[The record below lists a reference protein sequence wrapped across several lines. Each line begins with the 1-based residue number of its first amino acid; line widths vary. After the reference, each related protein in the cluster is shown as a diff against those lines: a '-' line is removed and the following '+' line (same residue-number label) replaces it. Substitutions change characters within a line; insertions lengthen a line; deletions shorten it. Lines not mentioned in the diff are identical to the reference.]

1 MVTGFCDERMSQPKP
16 PARFEEFQQ
25 RAQQLMSEPSR
36 VKSLVAR
43 ANKKLVRASSGRL
56 SDMVDQLRL
65 VIALIRAW
73 LAGDY
78 RQVSN
83 KTVGILMAALL
94 YFVVPFDVIPDF
106 LFGWGLL
113 DDAAVLGYVFSQL
126 HSEIEAFKV
135 WQEQD
140 KVGGH
145 AAE

>member
-1 MVTGFCDERMSQPKP
+1 MVAGFCDAHMSQPP
-16 PARFEEFQQ
+16 PARFEDFQQ
-25 RAQQLMSEPSR
+25 RAQQLLAEPSR

-43 ANKKLVRASSGRL
+43 ANKKLVSTSSDRL
-56 SDMVDQLRL
+56 SDMVGQLQV
-65 VIALIRAW
+65 VIALIRSW

-78 RQVSN
+78 RQVSK
-83 KTVGILMAALL
+83 KTLGILVAALL

-135 WQEQD
+135 WQEQH
-140 KVGGH
+140 KAVGH
-145 AAE
+145 AAD